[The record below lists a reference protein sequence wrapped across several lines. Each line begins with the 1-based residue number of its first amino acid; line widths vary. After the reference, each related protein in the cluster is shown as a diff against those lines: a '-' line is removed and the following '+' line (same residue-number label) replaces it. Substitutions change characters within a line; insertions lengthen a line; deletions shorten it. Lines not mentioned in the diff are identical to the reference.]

1 VTAEPSARAVALALL
16 VAVLDRQ
23 RPLDDA
29 LEAQR
34 DLKLLA
40 ARDRGFARLL
50 VATTLRRLGQL
61 DAAIDTCLRH
71 PLDGDRPIARHILR
85 LGAVQLLFLDTP
97 AHAAVDGAVTLAD
110 GGPARGLK
118 GLINAVLRRLARE
131 GHALVAAQDA
141 ARLNL
146 PGWLWESW
154 TARYGEPQ
162 TRAIADVLTRDP
174 PLDVTLRGGDDIEP
188 AGWAAR
194 LDGRVLPT
202 GTVRR
207 LGGGDIEQL
216 PGFADGA
223 WWVQDVAAALP
234 ARLLGPVAG
243 LRVADLCAA
252 PGGKTAQLAAA
263 GAQVVAV
270 DRAARRLDR
279 VRANLTRLGLTAEI
293 VTADAATWQAAAP
306 CDAILLDAPCSA
318 TGAARRHPDV
328 LRLKRPAD
336 VSQLAAL
343 QDRLLANA
351 VRQLK
356 PGGLLVYC
364 TCSLEADEGPARI
377 AQLLA
382 SGAPVRRSPVDSA
395 EFAGLE
401 GLITPDG
408 DLRTLPCHLA
418 EQGGMDGFYAA
429 RLTRLD

>member
-1 VTAEPSARAVALALL
+1 VAAEPSARAVALALL
-16 VAVLDRQ
+16 VAVLDR
-23 RPLDDA
+23 RSPLDDA

-34 DLKLLA
+34 DLKLLTP
-40 ARDRGFARLL
+40 RDRGFARLL
-50 VATTLRRLGQL
+50 AATTLRRLGQL
-61 DAAIDTCLRH
+61 DGAIDSCLRH
-71 PLDGDRPIARHILR
+71 TLDADRPIARHILR

-97 AHAAVDGAVTLAD
+97 PHAAVDGAVTLAD

-131 GHALVAAQDA
+131 GRALVAAQDA

-146 PGWLWESW
+146 PGWIWESW
-154 TARYGEPQ
+154 TTSYGEPQ
-162 TRAIADVLTRDP
+162 TRAIAAVLMQDP
-174 PLDVTLRGGDDIEP
+174 PLDLTMRDDQGDGA
-188 AGWAAR
+188 AGWAPR

-207 LGGGDIEQL
+207 LGGGDVEQL

-234 ARLLGPVAG
+234 ARLLGAVAG
-243 LRVADLCAA
+243 RRVADLCAA

-263 GAQVVAV
+263 GARVIAV

-279 VRANLTRLGLTAEI
+279 VRANLARLRLKAEI
-293 VTADAATWQAAAP
+293 VAADAATWQADAP
-306 CDAILLDAPCSA
+306 CDAVLLDAPCSA
-318 TGAARRHPDV
+318 TGASRRHPDV
-328 LRLKRPAD
+328 LHLKRPED
-336 VSQLAAL
+336 VVRLTAL
-343 QDRLLANA
+343 QDRLLDNA

-356 PGGLLVYC
+356 PGGLLIYC
-364 TCSLEADEGPARI
+364 TCSLEAAEGPARI
-377 AQLLA
+377 ARLL
-382 SGAPVRRSPVDSA
+382 SGGAPVRRKPVDSA

>member
-1 VTAEPSARAVALALL
+1 MEAEPSARAVALALL
-16 VAVLDRQ
+16 VAVLDR
-23 RPLDDA
+23 RSPLDEA

-34 DLKLLA
+34 DLKLLT

-61 DAAIDTCLRH
+61 DAVIGSYLRQ
-71 PLDGDRPIARHILR
+71 PLDDGRPIARHILR

-97 AHAAVDGAVTLAD
+97 AHAAVDGAVALAD

-131 GHALVAAQDA
+131 GSALVAAQDV

-146 PGWLWESW
+146 PGWIWESW
-154 TARYGEPQ
+154 TASYGEPR
-162 TRAIADVLTRDP
+162 TRAIAEILMRDP
-174 PLDVTLRGGDDIEP
+174 PLDLTVRADDAEGP

-207 LGGGDIEQL
+207 LGGGDVEQL

-263 GAQVVAV
+263 GAHVVAI

-279 VRANLTRLGLTAEI
+279 VRANLARLKLAAEI
-293 VTADAATWQAAAP
+293 VTADAATWHAGTP

-318 TGAARRHPDV
+318 TGASRRHPDV
-328 LRLKRPAD
+328 LHLKQPDDVNRLT
-336 VSQLAAL
+336 VL
-343 QDRLLANA
+343 QDRLLDNA

-364 TCSLEADEGPARI
+364 TCSLEAAEGPARI
-377 AQLLA
+377 ARLLA
-382 SGAPVRRSPVDSA
+382 SGAPVRRQPVDSA
-395 EFAGLE
+395 EFNGLA

-408 DLRTLPCHLA
+408 DLRTLPCDFA
-418 EQGGMDGFYAA
+418 DQGGMDGFYAA

>member
-1 VTAEPSARAVALALL
+1 MAAEPSARAVALALL
-16 VAVLDRQ
+16 VAVLDR
-23 RPLDDA
+23 RSPLDDA

-34 DLKLLA
+34 DLKLLTP
-40 ARDRGFARLL
+40 RDRGFARLL
-50 VATTLRRLGQL
+50 AATTLRRLGQL
-61 DAAIDTCLRH
+61 DGAIDSCLRH
-71 PLDGDRPIARHILR
+71 TLDADRPIARHILR

-97 AHAAVDGAVTLAD
+97 PHAAVDGAVTLAD
-110 GGPARGLK
+110 DGPARGLK

-131 GHALVAAQDA
+131 GRALVAAQDA

-146 PGWLWESW
+146 PGWIWESW
-154 TARYGEPQ
+154 TTSYGEPQ
-162 TRAIADVLTRDP
+162 TRAIAAVLMQDP
-174 PLDVTLRGGDDIEP
+174 PLDLTMRDDQGDGA
-188 AGWAAR
+188 AGWAPR

-207 LGGGDIEQL
+207 LGGGDVEQL

-234 ARLLGPVAG
+234 ARLLGAVAG
-243 LRVADLCAA
+243 RRVADLCAA

-263 GAQVVAV
+263 GARVIAV

-279 VRANLTRLGLTAEI
+279 VRANLARLRLKAEI
-293 VTADAATWQAAAP
+293 VAADAATWQADAP
-306 CDAILLDAPCSA
+306 CDAVLLDAPCSA
-318 TGAARRHPDV
+318 TGASRRHPDV
-328 LRLKRPAD
+328 LHLKRPED
-336 VSQLAAL
+336 VVRLTAL
-343 QDRLLANA
+343 QDRLLDNA

-356 PGGLLVYC
+356 PGGLLIYC
-364 TCSLEADEGPARI
+364 TCSLEAAEGPARI
-377 AQLLA
+377 ARLL
-382 SGAPVRRSPVDSA
+382 SGGAPVRRKPVDSA

>member
-1 VTAEPSARAVALALL
+1 VAAEPSARAVALALL
-16 VAVLDRQ
+16 VAVLDR
-23 RPLDDA
+23 RSPLDDA

-34 DLKLLA
+34 DLKLLTP
-40 ARDRGFARLL
+40 RDRGFARLL
-50 VATTLRRLGQL
+50 AATTLRRLGQL
-61 DAAIDTCLRH
+61 DGAIDSCLRH
-71 PLDGDRPIARHILR
+71 TLDADRPIARHILR

-97 AHAAVDGAVTLAD
+97 PHAAVDGAVTLAD
-110 GGPARGLK
+110 DGPARGLK

-131 GHALVAAQDA
+131 GRALVAAQDA

-146 PGWLWESW
+146 PGWIWESW
-154 TARYGEPQ
+154 TTSYGEPQ
-162 TRAIADVLTRDP
+162 TRAIAAVLMQDP
-174 PLDVTLRGGDDIEP
+174 PLDLTMRDDQGDGA
-188 AGWAAR
+188 AGWAPR

-207 LGGGDIEQL
+207 LGGGDVEQL

-234 ARLLGPVAG
+234 ARLLGAVAG
-243 LRVADLCAA
+243 RRVADLCAA

-263 GAQVVAV
+263 GARVIAV

-279 VRANLTRLGLTAEI
+279 VRANLARLRLKAEI
-293 VTADAATWQAAAP
+293 VAADAATWQADAP
-306 CDAILLDAPCSA
+306 CDAVLLDAPCSA
-318 TGAARRHPDV
+318 TGASRRHPDV
-328 LRLKRPAD
+328 LHLKRPED
-336 VSQLAAL
+336 VVRLTAL
-343 QDRLLANA
+343 QDRLLDNA

-356 PGGLLVYC
+356 PGGLLIYC
-364 TCSLEADEGPARI
+364 TCSLEAAEGPARI
-377 AQLLA
+377 ARLL
-382 SGAPVRRSPVDSA
+382 SGGAPVRRKPVDSA

>member
-1 VTAEPSARAVALALL
+1 VAAEPSARAVALALL

-34 DLKLLA
+34 DLKLLT

-61 DAAIDTCLRH
+61 DAAIDACLRH
-71 PLDGDRPIARHILR
+71 KLDADRPLARHILR

-97 AHAAVDGAVTLAD
+97 AHAAVDGAVALAD

-141 ARLNL
+141 ARLDL
-146 PGWLWESW
+146 PGWIWESW
-154 TARYGEPQ
+154 TASYGEPQ
-162 TRAIADVLTRDP
+162 TRAIAGVLMQDP
-174 PLDVTLRGGDDIEP
+174 PLDLTVRADQEIGP
-188 AGWAAR
+188 AGWAAQ
-194 LDGRVLPT
+194 LDGRVLPS

-207 LGGGDIEQL
+207 LGGGDVEQL
-216 PGFADGA
+216 PGFAEGA

-243 LRVADLCAA
+243 LTIADLCAA

-263 GAQVVAV
+263 GARVVAI

-279 VRANLTRLGLTAEI
+279 VRANLARLGLAAEI
-293 VTADAATWQAAAP
+293 VTADAATWQAATP

-318 TGAARRHPDV
+318 TGATRRHPDV
-328 LRLKRPAD
+328 LHLKRPEDIAR
-336 VSQLAAL
+336 LAAL
-343 QDRLLANA
+343 QDRLLDNA

-364 TCSLEADEGPARI
+364 TCSLEAAEGPARI
-377 AQLLA
+377 ERLL
-382 SGAPVRRSPVDSA
+382 SQGAPVRRKPVDSA
-395 EFAGLE
+395 EFAGLD

-408 DLRTLPCHLA
+408 DLRTLPCQLA

-429 RLTRLD
+429 RLTRLG

>member
-1 VTAEPSARAVALALL
+1 VAAEPSARAVALALL
-16 VAVLDRQ
+16 VAVLDR
-23 RPLDDA
+23 RSPLDDA

-34 DLKLLA
+34 DLKLLTP
-40 ARDRGFARLL
+40 RDRGFARLL
-50 VATTLRRLGQL
+50 AATTLRRLGQL
-61 DAAIDTCLRH
+61 DGAIDACLRH
-71 PLDGDRPIARHILR
+71 PLDADRPIARHILR

-97 AHAAVDGAVTLAD
+97 PHAAVDGAVTLAE

-118 GLINAVLRRLARE
+118 GLINAVLRRLAHE
-131 GHALVAAQDA
+131 GRALVAAQDA

-146 PGWLWESW
+146 PGWIWESW
-154 TARYGEPQ
+154 TTSYGEPQ
-162 TRAIADVLTRDP
+162 TRAIAAVLMQDP
-174 PLDVTLRGGDDIEP
+174 PLDLTVREDAADG
-188 AGWAAR
+188 ANGWAAR

-243 LRVADLCAA
+243 LRIADLCAA

-263 GAQVVAV
+263 GARVVAV

-279 VRANLTRLGLTAEI
+279 VRANLARLNLAAEI
-293 VTADAATWQAAAP
+293 VAADATAWQTDAP

-318 TGAARRHPDV
+318 TGASRRHPDV
-328 LRLKRPAD
+328 LHLKRPED
-336 VSQLAAL
+336 IVRLTAL
-343 QDRLLANA
+343 QDRLLDNA

-356 PGGLLVYC
+356 PGGVMVYC
-364 TCSLEADEGPARI
+364 TCSLEAAEGPARI
-377 AQLLA
+377 ARLL
-382 SGAPVRRSPVDSA
+382 SGGAPVRRKPVDSA

>member
-1 VTAEPSARAVALALL
+1 VAAEPSARAVALALL
-16 VAVLDRQ
+16 VAVLDR
-23 RPLDDA
+23 RSPLDDA

-34 DLKLLA
+34 DLKLLTP
-40 ARDRGFARLL
+40 RDRGFARLL
-50 VATTLRRLGQL
+50 AATTLRRLGQL
-61 DAAIDTCLRH
+61 DGAIDACLRH
-71 PLDGDRPIARHILR
+71 PLDADRPIARHILR

-97 AHAAVDGAVTLAD
+97 PHAAVDGAVTLAD

-118 GLINAVLRRLARE
+118 GLINAVLRRLAHE
-131 GHALVAAQDA
+131 GRALVAAQDA

-146 PGWLWESW
+146 PGWIWESW
-154 TARYGEPQ
+154 TTSYGEPQ
-162 TRAIADVLTRDP
+162 TRAIAAVLMQDP
-174 PLDVTLRGGDDIEP
+174 PLDLTVRGDAD
-188 AGWAAR
+188 GWAAR

-207 LGGGDIEQL
+207 LGGGDVEQL

-263 GAQVVAV
+263 GARVVAV

-279 VRANLTRLGLTAEI
+279 VRANLARLRLDADI
-293 VTADAATWQAAAP
+293 VAADAATWQADAP
-306 CDAILLDAPCSA
+306 CDAVLFDAPCSA
-318 TGAARRHPDV
+318 TGASRRHPDV
-328 LRLKRPAD
+328 LHLKRPED
-336 VSQLAAL
+336 VVRLTAL
-343 QDRLLANA
+343 QDRLLDNA

-364 TCSLEADEGPARI
+364 TCSLEAAEGPARI
-377 AQLLA
+377 ARLLSA
-382 SGAPVRRSPVDSA
+382 GAPVRRKPVDSA

-408 DLRTLPCHLA
+408 ELRTLPCHLA